1 MYLELSALEVCEAR
15 LSTAGSTWISIS
27 TPITPAHRTSASAT
41 QDVVFAQG
49 IDRGSW
55 PSGNQPQYFS
65 IIRPHHNNPGI
76 NGHASPHQQEGRE
89 DTGKTNIREGSTGYP
104 NRSTPMISKKQC
116 ITIRCTKTSPYSRN
130 YSIGEDTYQQLAIQ
144 EVRQGT

>member
-27 TPITPAHRTSASAT
+27 TPVTPAHRTSASAT

-55 PSGNQPQYFS
+55 PSGNQPQYLP

-76 NGHASPHQQEGRE
+76 NGHASPHQQKGRE
-89 DTGKTNIREGSTGYP
+89 DTGKRLSGRGPLAIP
-104 NRSTPMISKKQC
+104 IAPPVISEKRC

-130 YSIGEDTYQQLAIQ
+130 YLIGEDTYQQLAIQ
-144 EVRQGT
+144 GVRQTT